1 MRALRVTYPYAACFR
16 NKKPELAL
24 FHGTL
29 PSPGRVCMCACG
41 HAETMRRLWIFET
54 WASLCSS
61 VKGEE
66 KEKWTVSHFSYD
78 PRMCLHKINLS
89 GVRLWKKLY
98 LNVYTLKRKWER
110 ESFREWSL
118 SWKISNLS
126 QHFATHSLCNDN
138 THPQPDVQSASPPPR
153 PHYCRCLECCGVQ
166 RAPVWLK

>member
-29 PSPGRVCMCACG
+29 PSPGRVCVCACG

-61 VKGEE
+61 VKG
-66 KEKWTVSHFSYD
+66 KKSGRYPIFLTIPGCVYIKSTLAVSGYGKTYSIWMF
-78 PRMCLHKINLS
+78 
-89 GVRLWKKLY
+89 
-98 LNVYTLKRKWER
+98 
-110 ESFREWSL
+110 
-118 SWKISNLS
+118 
-126 QHFATHSLCNDN
+126 THSRGSERGNRLESDLCLEKSQTSRSTLQL
-138 THPQPDVQSASPPPR
+138 THSVMTILIHSLMSKVLPPPS
-153 PHYCRCLECCGVQ
+153 HYWSCLECCGVQ